1 MAALNKE
8 MMLLVIQYL
17 GDENLKETMHK
28 MEQESGLFFNLK
40 YFEEKIVAG
49 ELDEAENYLGGFTK
63 ISESRNSMKMF
74 FEIRKQKY
82 FEALDRHDKAT
93 AVDIL
98 VKDLKI
104 FSTSNAD
111 VYKEITHLITLNN
124 FRENEQL
131 SRYGDTK
138 STRTMLMTELKK
150 LIDANPSLKDK
161 LVFPTVHSSRLRQ
174 LVNQGLNWQH
184 QLCRYPRPNP
194 EIKTLLTDHVCLTPG
209 QNEPCSPTSAFRPAA
224 FGPNHLSYGV
234 APLHLVPT
242 VPTAN
247 SVAAW
252 LANANPSSSSQSP
265 AAVAGFSLPGP
276 SNGVSVFNNSRTR
289 TNLTLVDHQS
299 PDLDQRMRLFPNNN
313 SLQAVQAAYTFTSPP
328 MPKWHDELPR
338 TVFCKLHQGSTVT
351 SMEFHPSRH
360 SILAVGSA
368 SGEISLWETK
378 HREMMITK
386 PFKIWKLSNCSVQ
399 FQAASFK
406 EVMISVNRVSWSPD
420 ASFIGIAFAKH
431 LVHLYTYQ
439 VPNGLQ
445 QQLEIDAHDGSVNDI
460 AFTYPENQLCIVT
473 CGDDK
478 LIKVWDLDGHKIHC
492 FEGHEA
498 PVCSLLPR
506 SKENIQFL
514 FSTSADG
521 KVRAW
526 MYDDKSFH
534 LEYDT
539 PGKCSTTL
547 IYSADGTR
555 LFSCGTSKDGDN
567 FLVEWN
573 ENDGSAKRTYSG
585 LTNKAF
591 GTVQFDA
598 SKNRFLAAGADNQI
612 KFWDVDSTNV
622 LTEINAD
629 GGLPNLPRLKFNKKG
644 DLLAVSTADG
654 GIKILANT
662 DGFKSMRGVDA
673 SDPKCGVNVIIA
685 RSMEIN
691 RSFETVHSLQCQIVT
706 MSERVVPSKKAIR
719 LLYTNDG
726 KCLLALGSR
735 GSKKMW
741 KWTPDELN
749 PTGKATAS
757 VVPEHWSPI
766 NGIRLTDEFPTTCDS
781 ETPCLDISK
790 NDNYAIASYGGEVA
804 LFNMVSFKVLCRFE
818 GPPPSATFL
827 AFNPQDNNIVA
838 VGMENSDIH
847 IFNVRSDERI
857 SILKGH
863 FKHIT
868 GIAFSHQLNIMV
880 SSGADAKVVTWF
892 TRPWFKKKS
901 VILQRP
907 GGGQS
912 RLGETKV
919 QFHIDQ
925 TMLLVYH
932 DSQIAIYDASKM
944 ELIIQWPPQDG
955 LSGTIT
961 SAAYNCNGQIIYA
974 TFSDGNIG
982 IFGAENLQLRY
993 RIDSSAYL
1001 YQTTSTSQ
1009 NIYPIVVTAH
1019 PEKPYQFAIGLNDG
1033 YVKVIEPIDSAGWLK
1048 QKVPTVKMDII

>member
-17 GDENLKETMHK
+17 GEENLKETMHK

-40 YFEEKIVAG
+40 YFEEKILAG
-49 ELDEAENYLGGFTK
+49 ELDEAEKYLGGFTR

-82 FEALDRHDKAT
+82 FEALDKHDKAT

-104 FSTSNAD
+104 FSTSNGD
-111 VYKEITHLITLNN
+111 LYKEITHLITLNN
-124 FRENEQL
+124 FREKEEL
-131 SRYGDTK
+131 SQYGDTK
-138 STRTMLMTELKK
+138 ATRTILMGELKK
-150 LIDANPSLKDK
+150 LIDTNPSLKDK
-161 LVFPTVHSSRLRQ
+161 LEFPTIQPSRLRQ
-174 LVNQGLNWQH
+174 LVNQSLNWQH
-184 QLCRYPRPNP
+184 QLCRFPSPHP
-194 EIKTLLTDHVCLTPG
+194 DIKTLFTDHFCLVPRI
-209 QNEPCSPTSAFRPAA
+209 NEPCSPTLALRPAA
-224 FGPNHLSYGV
+224 DGPSHLSFAV
-234 APLHLVPT
+234 APLRLVPT
-242 VPTAN
+242 APTAN

-265 AAVAGFSLPGP
+265 AAVAGSSLPGP
-276 SNGVSVFNNSRTR
+276 SNGVSLLQYSRTLP
-289 TNLTLVDHQS
+289 NLTLVDHQS
-299 PDLDQRMRLFPNNN
+299 PDLDPRMRLFPNNN

-328 MPKWHDELPR
+328 MPKWFDELPR

-360 SILAVGSA
+360 SILAVGCVN
-368 SGEISLWETK
+368 GEISLWETK
-378 HREMMITK
+378 LREMMITR

-399 FQAASFK
+399 FQAASLK
-406 EVMISVNRVSWSPD
+406 ELMISVNRVSWSPD

-431 LVHLYTYQ
+431 LVHLYSYQ

-445 QQLEIDAHDGSVNDI
+445 QQLEIDAHDGAVNDI
-460 AFTYPENQLCIVT
+460 AFTCPENQLCIVT

-478 LIKVWDLDGHKIHC
+478 LIKVWDLDGHKIHHL
-492 FEGHEA
+492 EGHVA

-534 LEYDT
+534 LEYDA
-539 PGKCSTTL
+539 PGKCPTTL

-555 LFSCGTSKDGDN
+555 LFSCGTSNDGDI

-573 ENDGSAKRTYSG
+573 ENDGSVKRTYSG
-585 LTNKAF
+585 LTNKAA
-591 GTVQFDA
+591 GPVQFDA
-598 SKNRFLAAGADNQI
+598 AKNRFLAAGADSQI

-622 LTEINAD
+622 LIEINAD
-629 GGLPNLPRLKFNKKG
+629 GGLSNLPRLKFNKKG
-644 DLLAVSTADG
+644 NLLAVSTADG
-654 GIKILANT
+654 GVKILANA
-662 DGFKSMRGVDA
+662 DGFKSMRHVDA
-673 SDPKCGVNVIIA
+673 SDPKGGVNVIIA
-685 RSMEIN
+685 RNMEIN
-691 RSFETVHSLQCQIVT
+691 RSFETIHSLQCQIVT
-706 MSERVVPSKKAIR
+706 MPERVVPNKKAIR

-726 KCLLALGSR
+726 ACLLALGSR
-735 GSKKMW
+735 GSKKLW
-741 KWTPDELN
+741 KWTPDESN

-757 VVPEHWSPI
+757 VVPVHWTPI

-781 ETPCLDISK
+781 STPCLDISK

-804 LFNMVSFKVLCRFE
+804 LFNMVSFRVLCRFE
-818 GPPPSATFL
+818 GPPPAATFL
-827 AFNPQDNNIVA
+827 AFNPQDNNIIA
-838 VGMENSDIH
+838 VGMENSEIH
-847 IFNVRSDERI
+847 IFNVRSDERV
-857 SILKGH
+857 SKLKGH
-863 FKHIT
+863 CKYIT
-868 GIAFSHQLNIMV
+868 GIAFSLRLSIMV
-880 SSGADAKVVTWF
+880 SSGADSKVVSWF
-892 TRPWFKKKS
+892 TGPWFKKKS
-901 VILQRP
+901 VILQMP
-907 GGGQS
+907 GGGHAH
-912 RLGETKV
+912 LGETKV

-925 TMLLVYH
+925 TKLLVCH

-944 ELIIQWPPQDG
+944 ELIHQWPPQDG

-982 IFGAENLQLRY
+982 IFDAENLHLRY

-1001 YQTTSTSQ
+1001 SPSNSQ
-1009 NIYPIVVTAH
+1009 NIYPIVVAAH
-1019 PEKPYQFAIGLNDG
+1019 PEKPYQLAIGLNDG
-1033 YVKVIEPIDSAGWLK
+1033 YVKVIEPINSAGWLK
-1048 QKVPTVKMDII
+1048 QKVSVVKMDIV

>member
-1 MAALNKE
+1 MTALNKE
-8 MMLLVIQYL
+8 LMLLVIQYL
-17 GDENLKETMHK
+17 ADENLKETMHK

-40 YFEEKIVAG
+40 YFEEKILAG
-49 ELDEAENYLGGFTK
+49 DLDEAEKYLGGFTK
-63 ISESRNSMKMF
+63 ISENRNSMKMF

-82 FEALDRHDKAT
+82 FEALDRQDKGT

-104 FSTSNAD
+104 FSTSNGD
-111 VYKEITHLITLNN
+111 LYKEITHLITLNN

-131 SRYGDTK
+131 SKYGDTK
-138 STRTMLMTELKK
+138 ATRTILMTELKK
-150 LIDANPSLKDK
+150 LIDTNPSLKDK
-161 LVFPTVHSSRLRQ
+161 LMFPIVQSSRLRQ

-184 QLCRYPRPNP
+184 QLCRFPSPTP
-194 EIKTLLTDHVCLTPG
+194 EIKTLFTDHICLTP
-209 QNEPCSPTSAFRPAA
+209 QNNETRSPTSALRPAA
-224 FGPNHLSYGV
+224 DGPNHLSFGV
-234 APLHLVPT
+234 APHRLVPT
-242 VPTAN
+242 APTAN

-265 AAVAGFSLPGP
+265 AAAATSLLPGP
-276 SNGVSVFNNSRTR
+276 SNAASIFNNSRTR

-299 PDLDQRMRLFPNNN
+299 KDLDPRMRLLPNNN
-313 SLQAVQAAYTFTSPP
+313 ALQAVQAAYTFTSPP
-328 MPKWHDELPR
+328 IPKWFDELPR

-368 SGEISLWETK
+368 NGEISLWETK
-378 HREMMITK
+378 RREMMISR
-386 PFKIWKLSNCSVQ
+386 PFKIWKISNCSIQ
-399 FQAASFK
+399 FQAASLK

-420 ASFIGIAFAKH
+420 ASFIAVAFAEH
-431 LVHLYTYQ
+431 LVHLYSYQ

-445 QQLEIDAHDGSVNDI
+445 QQLEIDAHDGAVNDI
-460 AFTYPENQLCIVT
+460 AFSYPESQLCIVT

-492 FEGHEA
+492 FQGHVA
-498 PVCSLLPR
+498 PVCSILPR
-506 SKENIQFL
+506 SKENIQYL

-526 MYDDKSFH
+526 IYEDKSFH
-534 LEYDT
+534 LEYDA

-555 LFSCGTSKDGDN
+555 LFSCGTSKDGDI

-573 ENDGSAKRTYSG
+573 ENEGSVKRKYSG
-585 LTNKAF
+585 LTNKAV

-598 SKNRFLAAGADNQI
+598 ANNQFLAAGADNQI
-612 KFWDVDSTNV
+612 KFWDVDSSNV
-622 LTEINAD
+622 LMEINAE

-644 DLLAVSTADG
+644 NLLAVSTADG
-654 GIKILANT
+654 GVKILANA
-662 DGFKSMRGVDA
+662 DGFKSMRAVDA
-673 SDPKCGVNVIIA
+673 IDPKSGVNVIIA

-691 RSFETVHSLQCQIVT
+691 RSIETVHSLQCQIVT
-706 MSERVVPSKKAIR
+706 MPERVVPSKKAIR

-726 KCLLALGSR
+726 TCLLALGSR
-735 GSKKMW
+735 GSKKLW
-741 KWTPDELN
+741 KWTSDEMN

-757 VVPEHWSPI
+757 VVPAHWTPI
-766 NGIRLTDEFPTTCDS
+766 NGIRLTDEFPNIGDTA
-781 ETPCLDISK
+781 TPCLDISK

-804 LFNMVSFKVLCRFE
+804 LFNMVSFRVLCRFE
-818 GPPPSATFL
+818 GPPPAATFV

-838 VGMENSDIH
+838 VGMENTDIH
-847 IFNVRSDERI
+847 IYNVRSDELI
-857 SILKGH
+857 SKLKGH
-863 FKHIT
+863 FKHVT
-868 GIAFSHQLNIMV
+868 GIAFSLRLSIMV
-880 SSGADAKVVTWF
+880 SSGADAKVVSWF
-892 TRPWFKKKS
+892 TGPWFKKKS
-901 VILQRP
+901 VTLKRP
-907 GGGQS
+907 CGGDAH
-912 RLGETKV
+912 LGETKV

-925 TMLLVYH
+925 TKLLVCH
-932 DSQIAIYDASKM
+932 DSLIAIYDASKM
-944 ELIIQWPPQDG
+944 ELIRSWPSQDG

-982 IFGAENLQLRY
+982 IFGAENLHLRY
-993 RIDSSAYL
+993 RIDTSAYL
-1001 YQTTSTSQ
+1001 SPPNSQ

-1019 PEKPYQFAIGLNDG
+1019 PEKPYQFAIGLTDG
-1033 YVKVIEPIDSAGWLK
+1033 YVKVIEPINSVGWMK
-1048 QKVPTVKMDII
+1048 QNVPVVRMDII